1 MKWSAVITTYNSE
14 DVIVRA
20 LKSLSILPRIEKPSV
35 IVVVDN
41 ASSDSTVSLVG
52 SYRSDI
58 PLKIVLNKRNMGLS
72 TANNIGAAQA
82 EKGSLFFL
90 NPDVE
95 ILPGAITALMK
106 FQNMHPKAAIIGPA
120 MTDEEGVRQSTA
132 RSWPSPFVIASRRT
146 ILGKSQSGKRIS
158 SLHMNRFNSSSLPL
172 KTHWLVGAAMWL
184 TPNGRKNVGLM
195 SEKYFLYFEDVEWC
209 WRAWKKGME
218 VWFEPGAEI
227 RHVCQRESASG
238 GNTLNYHLKSMLRF
252 FASHPAVLFG
262 AGPGRR
268 I

>member
-14 DVIVRA
+14 NVIGRA
-20 LKSLSILPRIEKPSV
+20 LRSLSILPLSEKPAV
-35 IVVVDN
+35 VVVVDN
-41 ASSDSTVSLVG
+41 ASSDSTLNIVE
-52 SYRSDI
+52 SYRTAV
-58 PLKIVLNKRNMGLS
+58 PLKIVRNKRNMGLS

-82 EKGSLFFL
+82 EKGGLFFL

-95 ILPGAITALMK
+95 ILPGAVTALMK
-106 FQNMHPKAAIIGPA
+106 FQNAHPQAAIIGPA
-120 MTDEEGVRQSTA
+120 MTDEDGVRQSTA

-146 ILGKSQSGKRIS
+146 ILGQSSPGRRIS
-158 SLHMNRFNSSSLPL
+158 SLHMNRFNSSSLPS

-184 TPNGRKNVGLM
+184 TPDGHENVGLM

-227 RHVCQRESASG
+227 RHVCRRESVSG

-262 AGPGRR
+262 AGPGRH